1 MEDDPRPTKSLQY
14 REEVASMPTI
24 GALPTIVQEALAVF
38 GEGCD
43 TDAARRP
50 FAAYLTGRMGAA
62 RQTVSGITRALA
74 LTTDPSCL
82 PRWLTEVPWDVQ
94 TVNKRRVASL
104 PSTRPGWILRAR

>member
-1 MEDDPRPTKSLQY
+1 
-14 REEVASMPTI
+14 MPTI